1 MRALF
6 LALIAAL
13 LVVAAGRSAR
23 QDYATGHEKL
33 RGLKGRVRDGVV
45 TFTTDLYTD
54 LVVAPERP
62 YHFFLLF
69 TALGEKYA
77 CEVCQQVHPE
87 FTVLAESVVASGEK
101 ARDGFDIFFGV
112 VDFDSNQGAYG
123 IHGFTSA
130 PQLVYVGPDRSED
143 KGKKLPTKIEL
154 PANQIYS
161 VYTQGKSAEAMMN
174 YIKEKTGVDAP
185 VQRSKAFA
193 YTVAFSVLFVLGL
206 IAHSVWSNLELV
218 LNRLRRKRV
227 WLAISFL
234 FYGLSVSGMVYCII
248 REPPAFSQERNGKI
262 TFFHPQGRQQFVVE
276 GLIVGGY
283 DLVAAM
289 SVILMSQFAVSIK
302 NATLRYIMLGVC
314 LAGFLLAYRQMVS
327 AYAFKNPWYESWF

>member
-1 MRALF
+1 MRRAVL
-6 LALIAAL
+6 LVIAAF
-13 LVVAAGRSAR
+13 VCIVAGRR
-23 QDYATGHEKL
+23 HDYMSGREKV
-33 RGLKGRVRDGVV
+33 RSLKGRVRDGVV
-45 TFTTDLYTD
+45 AFGGDMYSEFA
-54 LVVAPERP
+54 VAPERP
-62 YHFFLLF
+62 YHLFLLF

-87 FTVLAESVVASGEK
+87 FTVLAESVLAAQEP
-101 ARDGFDIFFGV
+101 ARDGLDIFFGV
-112 VDFDSNQGAYG
+112 VDFDQNQGAYG

-130 PQLVYVGPDRSED
+130 PQLIYIGPDRTED
-143 KGKKLPTKIEL
+143 AGKNLPTKIEL

-161 VYTQGKSAEAMMN
+161 VYTQGKSADAMIN
-174 YIKEKTGVDAP
+174 YVKDKTGVDAA
-185 VQRSKAFA
+185 VIRSKLFA
-193 YTVAFSVLFVLGL
+193 YAIAASVMLILGL
-206 IAHSVWSNLELV
+206 IVRSVYTNFDLV
-218 LNRLRRKRV
+218 MNRLRRKRV

-283 DLVAAM
+283 DLTAAIC
-289 SVILMSQFAVSIK
+289 VIVMSQFAVTIK
-302 NATLRYIMLGVC
+302 NGPLRYVILSAC
-314 LAGFLLAYRQMVS
+314 LAGFLVAYRQMVS

>member
-6 LALIAAL
+6 LALVAAIL
-13 LVVAAGRSAR
+13 CVAAGRSAR
-23 QDYATGHEKL
+23 NDYASGVEKL

-45 TFTTDLYTD
+45 TFDTDLYTE
-54 LVVAPERP
+54 VAVAPERP
-62 YHFFLLF
+62 YHLFLLF

-87 FTVLAESVVASGEK
+87 FTVLAESVLATGEK
-101 ARDGFDIFFGV
+101 GRDGFDIFFGV
-112 VDFDSNQGAYG
+112 VDFDANQGAYG

-130 PQLVYVGPDRSED
+130 PQLVYVGPDRTED
-143 KGKKLPTKIEL
+143 TGKKLPTKIEL
-154 PANQIYS
+154 PANQIFS
-161 VYTQGKSAEAMMN
+161 VYTQGKSAESMMS
-174 YIKEKTGVDAP
+174 YVKEKTGVDAP
-185 VQRSKAFA
+185 VLRSKALA
-193 YTVAFSVLFVLGL
+193 YAVLFGVLVVLGV
-206 IAHSVWSNLELV
+206 IAHSVWSNLDMV

-283 DLVAAM
+283 DIVAAL
-289 SVILMSQFAVSIK
+289 SVILMSQSAVAIK
-302 NATLRYIMLGVC
+302 NTTLRYLALGLC
-314 LAGFLLAYRQMVS
+314 LAMFLVAYRQMVS
-327 AYAFKNPWYESWF
+327 AYAFKNPWYESWY